1 MLQFVG
7 YNFFADVNALDSAP
21 SSVDNITSTQLSN
34 AIFDHFNVTKNTNTL
49 FSTDIP
55 ANWDYDTIL
64 DASFDGVLNAGN
76 VDFLVDQISAI
87 KIKRKAQGTF
97 NWLTLKTI
105 PVDNIEDLTFVFNDF
120 LNGYGITYE
129 YALVPVLN
137 DIEGNYIINSVF
149 SQFNGVF
156 IGDAE
161 QTFKFL
167 YDVEYGSN
175 ARNQQVGTFQPLGK
189 QYPIIVA
196 NGLLSYES
204 GSVSATILNDDYED
218 TGIID
223 PSAIVQKKT
232 IIKDYLTNKKAKLL
246 KDFNGNVWL
255 CMVTDNVQVTYR
267 TGSAMSIPQIQFN
280 WVQIGDANNQSDLYA
295 NGVINESG

>member
-21 SSVDNITSTQLSN
+21 SSADNITSTQLSN

-76 VDFLVDQISAI
+76 VDFLVDQINAI
-87 KIKRKAQGTF
+87 KIKRRARGTF

-105 PVDNIEDLTFVFNDF
+105 PVNKIEDLIFVFNDF

-204 GSVSATILNDDYED
+204 GSVSATILNDDYEN

-223 PSAIVQKKT
+223 PDAIVQKKT

-255 CMVTDNVQVTYR
+255 CMVTGNVQVTYR